1 MSGNSRPVHSTQSG
15 THSSLQQL
23 VEKHLQ
29 HVWRQP
35 VADHNRAAFQQCLSW
50 RSERGLSRPLL
61 LDSGCGTGRASRA
74 LADLHPDALV
84 IGIDQSAARLRR
96 GMERFGPAPENLLLL
111 RAECSDIWRLMLD
124 AGWQVAR
131 HFLLYPNPWPKPG
144 HLQRRWH
151 GHPVFPQ
158 MLALSEVI
166 ELRTNWAIYAQEMVE
181 ALALAGWSAELDLV
195 QPLSPLTDFEEKY
208 CDSGHALWRLVSCRV

>member
-15 THSSLQQL
+15 PHPSLQQL
-23 VEKHLQ
+23 VDRHLQ

-35 VADHNRAAFQQCLSW
+35 VADHNRAAFQKCLSW
-50 RSERGLSRPLL
+50 RCERSISRPLL

-84 IGIDQSAARLRR
+84 IGVDQSAARLQR
-96 GMERFGPAPENLLLL
+96 GMERFGPTPENLLLV

-124 AGWQVAR
+124 AGWQVAQ

-158 MLALSEVI
+158 MLALSDVI
-166 ELRTNWAIYAQEMVE
+166 ELRTNWAIYAQEMAA
-181 ALALAGWSAELDLV
+181 ALSLAGRPAEV
-195 QPLSPLTDFEEKY
+195 ASIQPFSPLTDFEEKY
-208 CDSGHALWRLVSCRV
+208 RDSGHALWRLVSFRV